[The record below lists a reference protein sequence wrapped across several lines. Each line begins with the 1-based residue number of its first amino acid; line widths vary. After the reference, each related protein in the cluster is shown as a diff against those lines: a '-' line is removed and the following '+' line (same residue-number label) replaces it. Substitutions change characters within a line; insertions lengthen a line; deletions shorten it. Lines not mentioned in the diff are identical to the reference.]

1 MNNVSDTKYTSI
13 DEVIKKST
21 ITDHQGN
28 QVDVVNRIRSQHGK
42 VYVVKQLVDINTG
55 RVRSQ
60 SAKLVYDIED
70 ESWVD

>member
-28 QVDVVNRIRSQHGK
+28 QVDVVNRISRYKYKKSSFSK
-42 VYVVKQLVDINTG
+42 CKI
-55 RVRSQ
+55 S
-60 SAKLVYDIED
+60 I
-70 ESWVD
+70 